1 MLPEISSVF
10 EIARSGAPG
19 DLHLVRLIDRA
30 LQATGHLSLRD
41 LDVVID
47 GTSVV
52 LRGKLPRYYLKQ
64 MAHAAIR
71 AIPEVGNVHDELE
84 IV

>member
-1 MLPEISSVF
+1 MLPETSPVF

-30 LQATGHLSLRD
+30 FQATGHLSLRELD
-41 LDVVID
+41 LVID
-47 GTSVV
+47 GTSVI

-71 AIPEVGNVHDELE
+71 AIPGIGNVHDEVE
-84 IV
+84 VV